1 LIKLFLNRIE
11 VQKKSILKRILSK
24 RTKDPGF
31 LKTFEPESTMQEL
44 FDLPEEY
51 DQMLQKGISATGNDK
66 NFFIQG
72 RLNHVAKHSPDLSLV
87 RTILDYGC
95 GTGQSSFDL
104 ASRFPQCQI
113 LGSDLSEKAIIYAQK
128 QFQRPNLSFVSLHEI
143 PETTFDL
150 IYLNGV
156 IHHVPVKE
164 RPDVMRHLFRL
175 AHEGTRIWI
184 FENNPLNPGTQWA
197 MYTNPFDKGVVK
209 ITHYQLEK
217 LMKSAGYHVQQT
229 DFLFY
234 FPQWLSWFRPLEKW
248 LKKIPLGGQYGVFAR
263 KP

>member
-1 LIKLFLNRIE
+1 MEAQNKF
-11 VQKKSILKRILSK
+11 ILKRILPK
-24 RTKDPGF
+24 RIKDPGF
-31 LKTFEPESTMQEL
+31 LKTFEAESTMQDL

-66 NFFIQG
+66 NFFILG
-72 RLNHVAKHSPDLSLV
+72 RLDHVVKHSPELQQV
-87 RTILDYGC
+87 QTILDYGC

-104 ASRFPQCQI
+104 AIRFPDCRV
-113 LGSDLSEKAIIYAQK
+113 LGSDLSEKAILYAQK
-128 QFQRPNLSFVSLHEI
+128 QFQRPNLSFVPIREI

-156 IHHVPVKE
+156 IHHVPLNE
-164 RPDVMRHLFRL
+164 RHEVMRHLFRL
-175 AHEGTRIWI
+175 SHTGTQIWI

-209 ITHYQLEK
+209 IQHWQLET
-217 LMKSAGYHVQQT
+217 LIKSAGYLVQRT

-248 LKKIPLGGQYGVFAR
+248 LMKIPLGGQYGVFAR